1 MSKSKK
7 KRKQKRSTSSFSP
20 LALLR
25 PRLDGLL
32 GNEALAKKDSQ
43 AIQADLNVVCKGL
56 KPSEFLPVLLSAC
69 DGAPAQVQSRLDV
82 VVPEWLGERGYLDSL
97 RTLLD
102 QRRITDEDQQRA
114 VAWLEDAGTDV
125 SQLKERQVQSSFYR
139 AYIYTDDS
147 QGVIVVLWYANHRR
161 RKVQGMCLLIDFN
174 PPWEGAAK
182 DNMILPR
189 RSPERAVEE
198 FVGMWTQRGMY
209 LDPLEAA
216 EVKREILK
224 SLDANRQEGIR
235 LPRDLVRIRGPFV
248 KHVLSLP
255 DMPGT
260 PSFTDDDFAE
270 LSRTGKSVE
279 SLRRF
284 EQTVGRRVR
293 LSDGEE
299 AIVVG
304 SPFDDDEW

>member
-1 MSKSKK
+1 MSKSRK
-7 KRKQKRSTSSFSP
+7 KQKRSASSFSP

-32 GNEALAKKDSQ
+32 GNEALANKDSQ
-43 AIQADLNVVCKGL
+43 ALQADLNAVCKKL

-69 DGAPAQVQSRLDV
+69 AGAPAKVQARLDAV
-82 VVPEWLGERGYLDSL
+82 APEWLSERGYLDSL
-97 RTLLD
+97 RVLLD
-102 QRRITDEDQQRA
+102 QHRIADGDQQRA
-114 VAWLEDAGTDV
+114 VAWLEAAGTDV
-125 SQLKERQVQSSFYR
+125 SELKDRQVQSSFYR
-139 AYIYTDDS
+139 AYMHADDS
-147 QGVIVVLWYANHRR
+147 QGVIIVLWYADHRR

-189 RSPERAVEE
+189 RSPERAIEE
-198 FVGMWTQRGMY
+198 FVGMWTQQGMRTE
-209 LDPLEAA
+209 PLGAA

-255 DMPGT
+255 DMPDT
-260 PSFTDDDFAE
+260 PPFTAEDFAE

-279 SLRRF
+279 SIRRF

-293 LSDGEE
+293 LDGGKEVV
-299 AIVVG
+299 VVG
-304 SPFDDDEW
+304 SPFDEDEW